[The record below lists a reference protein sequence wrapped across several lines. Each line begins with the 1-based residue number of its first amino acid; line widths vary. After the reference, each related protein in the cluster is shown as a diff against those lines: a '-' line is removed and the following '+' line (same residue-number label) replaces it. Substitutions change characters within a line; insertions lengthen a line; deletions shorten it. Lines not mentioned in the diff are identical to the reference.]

1 MTQFPETPSDTMPP
15 VNGSMGDTWTR
26 PADGSVMVY
35 VPAGAFVMGSAKGE
49 RDERPV
55 HTLTLNGFWI
65 DKYAVTNAQF
75 VTFVNETG
83 NQETGGVHWLEVA
96 DGDCQIKR
104 NDDGFRSNREC
115 ADHPVVGVS
124 WYGASAYADWV
135 GGRLPTEAEWEKA
148 ARGTEGLRY
157 PWGDTSP
164 TADVCN
170 YGYNAGHITPVGTYS
185 PQGDSP
191 YGCADM
197 AGNVCEWTQS
207 LCEDY
212 PYDSLDGREVED
224 LIGLRVVRGG
234 TFYDNARDIRCAR
247 RSSRSPQG
255 YKGVN
260 GFRVVMLSSS
270 DV

>member
-1 MTQFPETPSDTMPP
+1 MTQLTDTSSTTPP
-15 VNGSMGDTWTR
+15 VKGSADETWTR
-26 PADGSVMVY
+26 PTDGSVMIY
-35 VPAGAFVMGSAKGE
+35 VPAGAFTMGSTEGDH
-49 RDERPV
+49 DERPV
-55 HTLTLNGFWI
+55 HTPKLNGFWI

-75 VTFVNETG
+75 VSFANEAG
-83 NQETGGVHWLEVA
+83 NQETGGIHWLDVE
-96 DGDCQIKR
+96 DQDCQIQR
-104 NDDGFRSNREC
+104 DDHGFRPNEAC

-124 WYGASAYADWV
+124 WYGARAYADWV

-148 ARGTEGLRY
+148 ARGPEGARY
-157 PWGDTSP
+157 PWGDTPP

-170 YGYNAGHITPVGTYS
+170 YGYNVGRITSVGAYS

-197 AGNVCEWTQS
+197 AGNVWEWTQS
-207 LCEDY
+207 LYEDY
-212 PYDSLDGREVED
+212 PYDALDGREVLD

-234 TFYDNARDIRCAR
+234 TFYDNADDIRCAR

-260 GFRVVMLSSS
+260 GFRVVMVPAS